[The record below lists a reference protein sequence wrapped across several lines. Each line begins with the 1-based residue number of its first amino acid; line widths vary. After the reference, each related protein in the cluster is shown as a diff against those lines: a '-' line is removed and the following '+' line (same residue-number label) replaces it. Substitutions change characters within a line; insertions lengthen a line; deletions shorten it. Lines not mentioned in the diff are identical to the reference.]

1 MITISIILIN
11 VTIRGFIT
19 VTDSEWG
26 RWRGTLFSAQTQNYC
41 RPESQLKA
49 VLFMLSNSDAAQN
62 GGGGEE
68 EAVTEPVETRK
79 IVIQTSYKT
88 PTGISV
94 FICWLVESTS
104 CLNYILILKGESTL
118 GIVTLFQLLTF

>member
-26 RWRGTLFSAQTQNYC
+26 RWRGTLFSAQTQSYC

-62 GGGGEE
+62 GDGGEE
-68 EAVTEPVETRK
+68 EAVKEPVETSK
-79 IVIQTSYKT
+79 IVIQTQY
-88 PTGISV
+88 
-94 FICWLVESTS
+94 
-104 CLNYILILKGESTL
+104 
-118 GIVTLFQLLTF
+118 

>member
-26 RWRGTLFSAQTQNYC
+26 RWRGTLFSAQTQTYR

-49 VLFMLSNSDAAQN
+49 VLFMLSNSDAAQT
-62 GGGGEE
+62 GGGDGGDGVEK
-68 EAVTEPVETRK
+68 EAVTQSVETRK
-79 IVIQTSYKT
+79 INRNTNI
-88 PTGISV
+88 I
-94 FICWLVESTS
+94 
-104 CLNYILILKGESTL
+104 
-118 GIVTLFQLLTF
+118 

>member
-49 VLFMLSNSDAAQN
+49 VLFMLSNSDAAQS
-62 GGGGEE
+62 GGESDGVEE
-68 EAVTEPVETRK
+68 EAVTEPAETSETS
-79 IVIQTSYKT
+79 VTQTPYRIS
-88 PTGISV
+88 TGSLM
-94 FICWLVESTS
+94 FIH
-104 CLNYILILKGESTL
+104 G
-118 GIVTLFQLLTF
+118 

>member
-41 RPESQLKA
+41 RPERVSEGA

-62 GGGGEE
+62 DGGYGGEE
-68 EAVTEPVETRK
+68 EAVMEPVETSKR
-79 IVIQTSYKT
+79 IMI
-88 PTGISV
+88 
-94 FICWLVESTS
+94 
-104 CLNYILILKGESTL
+104 
-118 GIVTLFQLLTF
+118 

>member
-62 GGGGEE
+62 VGGDVGEE
-68 EAVTEPVETRK
+68 EAVTEPVK
-79 IVIQTSYKT
+79 SSK
-88 PTGISV
+88 
-94 FICWLVESTS
+94 
-104 CLNYILILKGESTL
+104 
-118 GIVTLFQLLTF
+118 

>member
-49 VLFMLSNSDAAQN
+49 VLFMLSNSEAAQN
-62 GGGGEE
+62 GGKV
-68 EAVTEPVETRK
+68 EAVTEPVETSK
-79 IVIQTSYKT
+79 IVIQTSHRN
-88 PTGISV
+88 PADISL
-94 FICWLVESTS
+94 FIH
-104 CLNYILILKGESTL
+104 G
-118 GIVTLFQLLTF
+118 